1 MKERKGGLM
10 GCRAGALRNPGTV
23 WIMGRSMN
31 LRRIDSK
38 EREAVSE
45 KIALPLKGEHRP
57 IDRSNH

>member
-1 MKERKGGLM
+1 M